1 MARNG
6 SGVYSLPPGSTVAN
20 GDTSD
25 ATDVNSPLGDIA
37 TDLNTARP
45 VVAGG
50 TGVTSVA
57 AAQTAFKIPPFDG
70 TATITGTWTL
80 NDSIL
85 LYFGTGQDAFIG
97 HTGAN
102 WTIRNSTGI
111 TYFDAGT
118 VSFRNAAGTETT
130 AIFTA
135 NGAASLYYD
144 NTSRLVTTST
154 GAETV
159 GTHVIDGGALNIEDS
174 SNPTINLQN
183 DSGQTQ
189 AALYQNTSY
198 NLPTLNLH
206 DTDGTSARAIAVF
219 DDTGATLSYNT
230 SVVTK
235 EKLEGRIYES
245 SNQTIT
251 SAGLLTLAHGLGA
264 RPRFVQLALYC
275 AVADLGWSIGD
286 VAFVTGYD
294 EQRTNAVW
302 ADTTNVAVRFDS
314 EASCFALANKGT
326 GAASFATNTSWRLIV
341 RAWL

>member
-1 MARNG
+1 
-6 SGVYSLPPGSTVAN
+6 VYSLPPGSTVAN

-57 AAQTAFKIPPFDG
+57 AAQTAFKIPPVDG
-70 TATITGTWTL
+70 AASISGTWTWG
-80 NDSIL
+80 DSVQAR
-85 LYFGTGQDAFIG
+85 FGTGADMYIL
-97 HTGAN
+97 HTGASGL
-102 WTIRNSTGI
+102 IRNSTGTFGI
-111 TYFDAGT
+111 GAPT
-118 VSFRNAAGTETT
+118 VQIQNATGTEVQ
-130 AIFTA
+130 ASFVQ
-135 NGAASLYYD
+135 NGASSLYYD
-144 NTSRLVTTST
+144 NSVKLATTTSGVIVT
-154 GAETV
+154 GS
-159 GTHVIDGGALNIEDS
+159 HVIDGGPLSIEDS
-174 SNPTINLQN
+174 TNPTINLQN
-183 DSGQTQ
+183 DSGQTLS
-189 AALYQNTSY
+189 ALYQNTTY

-206 DTDGTSARAIAVF
+206 DTDGANPRVIAVF

-275 AVADLGWSIGD
+275 AVADLGWAIGD
-286 VAFVTGYD
+286 VVFVTGYD